1 MEERQLKCFLAIA
14 ELGSVTRAADRLDIA
29 QPSLSQML
37 LRLED
42 ELSIKLFE
50 RTSRGVLLT
59 EPGRIFREHANTILR
74 EMSRAREE
82 IRNDDVFVQE
92 KVSIGLPSSISTL
105 IGARLIVEA
114 KKRFPGISI
123 NVSEAMSGHI
133 RRWLEEGSLD
143 VGVLYNVQDMRAL
156 SSTQVAVEELFLV
169 GPPRAFGPID
179 EYGIAIEPVS
189 LAEPERYPLILP
201 TQQHGLRRFV
211 DDRTRHNSSELN
223 IAFELD
229 SLLHIKTLVEQGV
242 GFSLLAHAAILNEL
256 KEQKLSAARIVKPVF
271 RRGIFVVRN
280 PSQIVTRA
288 SVRVN
293 DLLISLMS
301 DLIKQGE
308 WLATRVS
315 STGIVSSVP

>member
-59 EPGRIFREHANTILR
+59 ESGRIFREHANTILR
-74 EMSRAREE
+74 EMARAREE
-82 IRNDDVFVQE
+82 IRSDDVLVQE
-92 KVSIGLPSSISTL
+92 KVSIGLPSSVSTL
-105 IGARLIVEA
+105 IGAKLIVEA
-114 KKRFPGISI
+114 KKQYPNISI

-143 VGVLYNVQDMRAL
+143 IGVLYNVQDMRSLIA
-156 SSTQVAVEELFLV
+156 TQVAVEELFLV
-169 GPPRAFGPID
+169 GPQRAFGPTD

-189 LAEPERYPLILP
+189 LAEPEKYPLILP

-211 DDRTRHNSSELN
+211 DDKTRHSAFELN
-223 IAFELD
+223 VAFELD
-229 SLLHIKTLVEQGV
+229 SLMHIKTLVAQGA
-242 GFSLLAHAAILNEL
+242 GFSLLAHAAILGEL
-256 KEQKLSAARIVKPVF
+256 QEQKLSAARIVKPVF
-271 RRGIFVVRN
+271 RRGIYVVRN
-280 PSQIVTRA
+280 PAQIVTRA
-288 SVRVN
+288 SVRVT

-301 DLIKQGE
+301 ELIRKGD

-315 STGIVSSVP
+315 NSTGLSGVP

>member
-42 ELSIKLFE
+42 ELSIRLFE

-59 EPGRIFREHANTILR
+59 EPGRIFREHVNTILR
-74 EMSRAREE
+74 EMARAREE

-92 KVSIGLPSSISTL
+92 KVSIGLPSSVSTL
-105 IGARLIVEA
+105 IGAQLIVEA
-114 KKRFPGISI
+114 KKKFPGISI

-143 VGVLYNVQDMRAL
+143 IGVLYNVQDMRAL
-156 SSTQVAVEELFLV
+156 AATQVAVEELFLV
-169 GPPRAFGPID
+169 GPPQAFGATD

-189 LAEPERYPLILP
+189 LLEPGRYPLILP

-211 DDRTRHNSSELN
+211 EDRTRHNSFELC
-223 IAFELD
+223 IAYELD
-229 SLLHIKTLVEQGV
+229 SLLHIKTLVEQGA
-242 GFSLLAHAAILNEL
+242 GYSLLAHAAILREL
-256 KEQKLSAARIVKPVF
+256 REQKLSAARIVKPVF

-280 PSQIVTRA
+280 PAQIVTRA
-288 SVRVN
+288 SVRVT

-301 DLIKQGE
+301 ELIREGE
-308 WLATRVS
+308 WLASRVS
-315 STGIVSSVP
+315 TSGSLGGVP